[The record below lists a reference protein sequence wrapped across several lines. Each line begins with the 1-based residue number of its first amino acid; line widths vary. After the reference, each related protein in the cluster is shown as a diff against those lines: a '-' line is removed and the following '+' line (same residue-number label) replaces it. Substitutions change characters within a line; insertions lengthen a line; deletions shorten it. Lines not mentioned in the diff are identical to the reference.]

1 MDKAEDALYG
11 LPLEQFTPER
21 DELAKRLRKEGDR
34 DAADRVKKLRK
45 PTVAAWAVNQV
56 ARTQPKAIRELGK
69 AGEALRDAQAAIV
82 AGKGSADKLRSA
94 TERERAVVQELMD
107 AARGLLSGSGKGLSE
122 SVLEDVAETLRAAA
136 VDDDTRE
143 AVLAGRLDRE
153 RRAAGLGAGLEGFA
167 VSGGA
172 TTRVTPAR
180 APAKTKAAP
189 VDRAKAAAEREVARR
204 AAEAREE
211 ESRAARA
218 AAKEAS
224 SAAKRAE
231 REHELAESR
240 LRNAEEALEK
250 AKETHAEAKT
260 AEREARRARDQ
271 AAKEARRLRA
281 ALD

>member
-172 TTRVTPAR
+172 TRAKP
-180 APAKTKAAP
+180 APAKPKAAP
-189 VDRAKAAAEREVARR
+189 GKAKQAAEEREAARKV
-204 AAEAREE
+204 EAQRQEAV
-211 ESRAARA
+211 RAARA

-224 SAAKRAE
+224 TAAKRAE

>member
-167 VSGGA
+167 VSGA
-172 TTRVTPAR
+172 PTTRVTPAR